1 MAVREKASLKELY
14 EIDEYLWIQETL
26 KLLKEKQF
34 DKVDLENLIDQL
46 ECTANE
52 IKFNISDLLQNI
64 IKYLLLLQYSHDKKD
79 RGQNYRDLRA
89 EITHYRLQINGHI
102 TENFYRYL
110 HDEIDRIY
118 QHTSK
123 YVKIKS
129 GLDTLPLKCPYSL
142 DQLLDDNWF
151 PDN

>member
-1 MAVREKASLKELY
+1 MAVIEKATLKELY
-14 EIDEYLWIQETL
+14 EIDEYLWIQEIL

-64 IKYLLLLQYSHDKKD
+64 IKYLLLLEYSHNRKD

-89 EITHYRLQINGHI
+89 EITHYRLEINGHI

-110 HDEIDRIY
+110 HDEIDSIY
-118 QHTSK
+118 QQTSK

-129 GLDTLPLKCPYSL
+129 GLDTFPLKCPYSL
-142 DQLLDDNWF
+142 DQLLDEDWF
-151 PDN
+151 PYV